1 MLVSSPMTSGTPCL
15 AARAA
20 RYFLLIS
27 PKGCSTKLIFTPG
40 CDCSKSGITVS
51 IDTLSKYHTV
61 SSVSGALSA
70 ADTGTDVA
78 DVVVESVPG
87 VDDDGCR
94 LAGGATLS
102 PHA

>member
-40 CDCSKSGITVS
+40 CDCSNSGITVS

-61 SSVSGALSA
+61 SSVSGVALSVA
-70 ADTGTDVA
+70 ETGT

-87 VDDDGCR
+87 VDADGC
-94 LAGGATLS
+94 LAGGATL
-102 PHA
+102 

>member
-61 SSVSGALSA
+61 SSVSGGALSA

-87 VDDDGCR
+87 VDDDGCC
-94 LAGGATLS
+94 LVGGATL
-102 PHA
+102 